1 MTRQL
6 GLVLSM
12 IMLAVA
18 AAVAVAPSAHGAL
31 GLRPTSDQTWMT
43 NGNVYAQALSEDKR
57 ILYIGGEFT
66 QLRENPVGQGGKVF
80 KVNNVAAIDV
90 ATGTP
95 IRKWHPSVNN
105 GDAATEVRAL
115 AVMNR
120 RVYIG
125 GRFNAVDGQPR
136 RNLAAV
142 DVNIGKVSSFAPTV
156 GDSTSAVYTVL
167 PSNSRL
173 YEGPRLY
180 IGGKFQKVNGKRRKN
195 LASFTLPSGSLNS
208 TWQARASA
216 TVRKLMF
223 DSSGGTIFAG
233 GAFTSVTGSDGT
245 TAERRSLARFNTD
258 SGTVTPWTIPK
269 RAIPSGRIIRHANP
283 IPVRDFT
290 VTPTRLYAGFGGP
303 KQNWVAAFRL
313 DDGNFGNLV
322 WRFRLEGNPQ
332 SLAISPDRSRLIIG
346 GHFGINDLDQR
357 VCDDK
362 YLKGLV
368 AVNLDNGAV
377 DCSWI
382 PSLDQA
388 KRPDYDGAWVLTT
401 VGDHVW
407 VGGGFIGVS
416 GVPQTNLARFTYAT
430 GG

>member
-1 MTRQL
+1 
-6 GLVLSM
+6 M
-12 IMLAVA
+12 IMLAVVA
-18 AAVAVAPSAHGAL
+18 AAVAVAPSARAAL
-31 GLRPTSDQTWMT
+31 GLRPTPDQTWMT
-43 NGNVYAQALSEDKR
+43 NGNVYAQALSADKKT
-57 ILYIGGEFT
+57 LYIGGEFT
-66 QLRENPVGQGGKVF
+66 QLRKNPVGQGGKVF

-95 IRKWHPSVNN
+95 IRKWHPNVNN
-105 GDAATEVRAL
+105 GNAATEVRAL

-125 GRFNAVDGQPR
+125 GTFNAVNGQPR

-142 DVNIGKVSSFAPTV
+142 RVNGGKVSSFAPTV
-156 GDSTSAVYTVL
+156 GGSTSAVYTVL
-167 PSNSRL
+167 PSDS
-173 YEGPRLY
+173 RLY
-180 IGGKFQKVNGKRRKN
+180 IGGKFQKVNGKRREN

-208 TWQARASA
+208 TWQAQANS
-216 TVRKLMF
+216 TVRKLKF
-223 DSSGGTIFAG
+223 ASGRGTIFAG

-245 TAERRSLARFNTD
+245 TAERWSLARFGTHSGNVNPWAIPRRAIV
-258 SGTVTPWTIPK
+258 SGTIK
-269 RAIPSGRIIRHANP
+269 RDP

-303 KQNWVAAFRL
+303 KLNWVAAFRL
-313 DDGNFGNLV
+313 DGGKFRNLV
-322 WRFRLEGNPQ
+322 WRFRLGGNPQ
-332 SLAISPDRSRLIIG
+332 SLAFSPDRSRLIIG
-346 GHFGINDLDQR
+346 GHFGINDNDQR
-357 VCDDK
+357 VCGDK

-382 PSLDQA
+382 PSLDQV

-401 VGDHVW
+401 VGDYVW

-416 GVPQTNLARFTYAT
+416 GVPQTNLARFTYVRR
-430 GG
+430 G